1 MRRLVLSVM
10 VAGAL
15 VLILPSAAR
24 ADLVFFADITH
35 AQEVLPDG
43 TIGTPDRGMFGFATL
58 VLNDAQTALTYDIT
72 VFGLDFNGLQTPAIA
87 NDNLQAAHI
96 HASATS
102 VPGVNAG
109 VVFGFFNPNSDINPP
124 DVVIT
129 PFVTGVGGAITGKW
143 DLNEGNAGQ
152 TLASQL
158 GNLLADRAYINF
170 HTGAFP
176 GGEVRGQIIAT
187 PEPTTLT
194 LAGFGLVGLVGYG
207 WRRRRVAIT

>member
-10 VAGAL
+10 VAAAL

-35 AQEVLPDG
+35 AQEFVPPVL
-43 TIGTPDRGMFGFATL
+43 GTPDRGMFGFATL
-58 VLNDAQTALTYDIT
+58 VLNDAQTALTYSIS
-72 VFGLDFNGLQTPAIA
+72 VFGLDFTGAQTPAIG

-109 VVFGFFNPNSDINPP
+109 VVFGFFSPNSDISPA

-129 PFVTGVGGAITGKW
+129 PFATGVGGTITGKW
-143 DLNEGNAGQ
+143 DAPEGNGT
-152 TLASQL
+152 TLTAQL
-158 GNLLADRAYINF
+158 GNLLADRAYLNF
-170 HTGAFP
+170 HTELFP
-176 GGEVRGQIIAT
+176 GGEIRGQIIAT
-187 PEPTTLT
+187 PEPTTLA
-194 LAGFGLVGLVGYG
+194 LAGLGLMGLAGYA
-207 WRRRRVAIT
+207 WRRRRVPTT